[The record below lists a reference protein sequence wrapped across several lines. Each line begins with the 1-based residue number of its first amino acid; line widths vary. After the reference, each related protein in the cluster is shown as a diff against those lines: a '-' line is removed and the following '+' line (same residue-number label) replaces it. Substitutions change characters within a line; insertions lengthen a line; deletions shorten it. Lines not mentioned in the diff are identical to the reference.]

1 MSHIK
6 NVFNTWLLP
15 SVAFTWAISTRRTK
29 HRIICN
35 DQLSKGEWALDRVE
49 NTECSPPME
58 GSIYQ
63 WSHVWGHAVVP
74 CLGPRAALCYRL
86 YPQRTKV
93 AHDESCS
100 QPPIRG
106 FSAKFWAT
114 SEKQR
119 LSSKRTEWTGLTFC
133 LSSLTI
139 YNPWQ
144 ILQGG
149 GLVTFHGELRQY
161 PSLHLQNAGF
171 AISSAE
177 KRSIHRTEFDEN
189 DPISSL

>member
-1 MSHIK
+1 MIFAVRNEVSGGK
-6 NVFNTWLLP
+6 TQCTP
-15 SVAFTWAISTRRTK
+15 SYVPKTCLILFF
-29 HRIICN
+29 
-35 DQLSKGEWALDRVE
+35 
-49 NTECSPPME
+49 
-58 GSIYQ
+58 IYQ
-63 WSHVWGHAVVP
+63 RVILLQLYGVLP
-74 CLGPRAALCYRL
+74 NLLRAHYVK
-86 YPQRTKV
+86 TW
-93 AHDESCS
+93 
-100 QPPIRG
+100 
-106 FSAKFWAT
+106 FSANFWAT

-149 GLVTFHGELRQY
+149 GLVTFQGELLHDSLSFY
-161 PSLHLQNAGF
+161 HMFSSLHLQNAGF

-177 KRSIHRTEFDEN
+177 KRSIHRTEFHEN